1 MKKSRMAIAKIRG
14 QIRVIAGI
22 FVCSLLLAAGCKTS
36 EDAASA
42 ATQMSTTAKSLSDY
56 YTALNTILANTD
68 QLYMLNEQIL
78 AKPYTA
84 ENRQL
89 MKDNEAEL
97 AKRAALA
104 AEFSTFAGEFAKLAG
119 STASADV
126 AASANK
132 LETEVDTLASVK
144 ASTGEQN
151 ALKTALQIFVTAIQ
165 EHKEREAARAMDDIA
180 KGLTALFIK
189 EGEVWNS
196 VETNYTRTA
205 AVLAGYLVD
214 HDATDQSALLKV
226 ALDPFGL
233 MPSVVAPELRAALA
247 PLAKQQIATRTAAL
261 DASYV
266 TATDNMTKSLQEMSE
281 RIDAVADGK
290 PMAFRM
296 PPATLANVEKWTTQV
311 ASY

>member
-1 MKKSRMAIAKIRG
+1 MKRSRMAIAKIRG
-14 QIRVIAGI
+14 QIRVIASI

-84 ENRQL
+84 E
-89 MKDNEAEL
+89 NEAEL

-266 TATDNMTKSLQEMSE
+266 TATDNMTKSLQEMSK
-281 RIDAVADGK
+281 RIDAVADDR

-296 PPATLANVEKWTTQV
+296 PPATVANVEKWTTQV